1 MNIVNTL
8 KLNSNKKIEINFD
21 GGELSSDSGLFL
33 MKEFLSAIGLTKILE
48 NTFRTTDMAK
58 YRIHNDI
65 DNLLQSLYQ
74 IFAGYF
80 EDDRADDLRNEPVM
94 TACLEKDALA
104 SQPTMSRFF
113 NRMDADT
120 LEQFNAILKQLRKTL
135 YEMEGRPGTVLF
147 DLDTT
152 LLNAYGKQEGAAW
165 NFHYG
170 EEGYHPQL
178 CYNGLTGDLIRAELR
193 DGTDYCSKDV
203 ASFMEPVFH
212 EFTVDYP
219 FTNLFVRGDSGY
231 AAPELYMACEKYGA
245 QYAIRLKANQVLYKE
260 AGALDQQLYE
270 QTREDT
276 VSYAVVYGDFIYQ
289 AGSWDI
295 PRRVTVKIEKPADSM
310 EHRFTFIV
318 TNMTASPEFVVNFYC
333 GRGQMENFIKECKK
347 DFDFSAVSSSSKVV
361 NANRLQVHVLAYN
374 LINMMRRLVFPDAL
388 KRLRMESIRIKLIKI
403 ASRVVRH
410 GRKIIFRLCSSN
422 PYKQEFTQIMQN
434 ILNLSSV

>member
-203 ASFMEPVFH
+203 VSFMEPVFH

-260 AGALDQQLYE
+260 AGVLDQQLYE

-333 GRGQMENFIKECKK
+333 GRGQMENFI
-347 DFDFSAVSSSSKVV
+347 
-361 NANRLQVHVLAYN
+361 
-374 LINMMRRLVFPDAL
+374 P
-388 KRLRMESIRIKLIKI
+388 
-403 ASRVVRH
+403 
-410 GRKIIFRLCSSN
+410 
-422 PYKQEFTQIMQN
+422 
-434 ILNLSSV
+434 